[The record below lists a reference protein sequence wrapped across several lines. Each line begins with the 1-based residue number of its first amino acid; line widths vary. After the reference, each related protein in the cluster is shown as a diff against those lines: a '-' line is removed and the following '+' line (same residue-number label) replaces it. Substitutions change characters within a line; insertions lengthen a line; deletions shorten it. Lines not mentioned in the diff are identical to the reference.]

1 MFDVYYR
8 IQALLPYVPVGI
20 LDALF
25 STSAGLIAFA
35 IGYKLGDK
43 LYRPRYTM
51 LFHLF
56 VLFMLVV
63 FLMKFC

>member
-1 MFDVYYR
+1 MFDMYYR
-8 IQALLPYVPVGI
+8 LQALLPYVSDETLV
-20 LDALF
+20 ALF
-25 STSAGLIAFA
+25 STSAGCIAFA

-63 FLMKFC
+63 FMMKFR